1 VRKPPNSRYVH
12 GPGIDNPIV
21 WYEGSGIS
29 DRRFLMADERGSIVS
44 ISDST
49 GAIININ
56 AYDEYGIPAPSNV
69 GRFGYSE
76 HRAVPGAREDAQPRY
91 GYPN

>member
-1 VRKPPNSRYVH
+1 MLA
-12 GPGIDNPIV
+12 
-21 WYEGSGIS
+21 YEGGGTGTH
-29 DRRFLMADERGSIVS
+29 RFLMAALRPAQAVRVRGSVIGVS
-44 ISDST
+44 GEPGYEVVAT
-49 GAIININ
+49 IN
-56 AYDEYGIPAPSNV
+56 AYDEYGIPAPSNA